1 MNKRKRWPHME
12 LAALQCSYSMKG
24 TPMIDLV
31 GKTIASINYVD
42 PWGEGLRIT
51 FTDGTTMRVT
61 ERMQAGEIE
70 VYINGKTAE
79 YEHNFED

>member
-1 MNKRKRWPHME
+1 MKE
-12 LAALQCSYSMKG
+12 L
-24 TPMIDLV
+24 I
-31 GKTIASINYVD
+31 GKTVATVSYID

-70 VYINGKTAE
+70 VEVNGETAE
-79 YEHNFED
+79 YEYNFED